1 MTPRFEH
8 LGIRAG
14 AAVLGLALFSG
25 GGCGDS
31 VAPGAGTIDVTVGVC
46 ILGDGGSKLCPVGSV
61 GPGQTIELTVTS
73 VPSGD
78 VDIRTLEIRVS
89 GILSQVSHFSTSPGR
104 GVAAVARDTLWVP
117 LEVGTLSVE
126 AIAKGSRGEAGT
138 GHVTLAVSD
147 TEPPVVES
155 VRVVTDVMYDSI
167 QPGVLL
173 LIEAA
178 VTDNAGLTRI
188 VVRSVGDLAFSET
201 VDVQGSR
208 IEHVSRMM
216 VPLTTPLGAA
226 VAFEVVATDVAGLTG
241 TGVSE
246 TRRVVDITPPAVSAT
261 LETSHPSTVLLPG
274 DMLLGRISASDAH
287 RLAWIGYRIGDP
299 VITQDSVAVNTGVA
313 ELELAVHVAREWEGV
328 QRFTAFA
335 RDSSGNVG
343 WDVIHRQIYVY
354 DAVRRPV
361 RVAAVPY
368 SVMGITFDPARDRLL
383 LLRNQE
389 VLPLRLGPMEY
400 DPVMSL
406 PDDAGANL
414 VVMSDAVA
422 VVPVAPYAR
431 RLAVIDLAAGT
442 VDTLRLHPDWQVG
455 HARSAAAAPGDRLF
469 VTTLTGTL
477 SGVLLEYDF
486 ATAVAQPRPDVGVD
500 GAFLSSRLV
509 SSGPGARL
517 LLAWTDG
524 TQWLGQVLDHSGG
537 TFHAPVPLPVTGS
550 DLPAASS
557 DQLGNRFLLGGV
569 LLGPSL
575 ATLRVFDMPSYPGYP
590 ESDVVSALGPDGEH
604 AYFMVRLEQ
613 QSAGAIV
620 KVRTSDG
627 AMVERILLPDFAA
640 RLAVLPGGNR
650 LVALGSSLMVVD
662 LN

>member
-8 LGIRAG
+8 PGIRAG

-46 ILGDGGSKLCPVGSV
+46 ILGDGGSQLCPVGSV